1 MKWLQKIMYG
11 RYGSDHLTLAL
22 IALSAILTVFAMFF
36 DVPVAVILQFLS
48 YVPII
53 WAFWRMWS
61 KDVSRRYA
69 ENQKFLAVWRKLT
82 GGWKRRRAQRKDKTH
97 HYFKCKKC
105 GATLRIPKGVGNVV
119 ITCPRCG
126 AKAEG
131 KA

>member
-22 IALSAILTVFAMFF
+22 IVLSAILNFAAMFF
-36 DVPVAVILQFLS
+36 DVPAALILQFLS
-48 YVPII
+48 YLPIV

-61 KDVSRRYA
+61 KNISRRYA
-69 ENQKFLAVWRKLT
+69 ENQKFLAIWRKLT